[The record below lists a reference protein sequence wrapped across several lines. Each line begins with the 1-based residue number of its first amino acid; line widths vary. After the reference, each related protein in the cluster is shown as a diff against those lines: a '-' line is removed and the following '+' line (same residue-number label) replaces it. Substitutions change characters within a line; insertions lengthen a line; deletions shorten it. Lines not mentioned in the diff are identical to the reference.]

1 MGIFRPGPEC
11 RRQERS
17 FAETWPHNHSGGAAV
32 CFSQASEEKNSTLL
46 NLSGEHMGP
55 EHATREKK
63 ITMVNFLIFVQKN

>member
-46 NLSGEHMGP
+46 NLSGESIFSLHVDLND
-55 EHATREKK
+55 HLQKNVK
-63 ITMVNFLIFVQKN
+63 HNFL